1 MSHKNAYVPRGPHE
15 HAFDPLSGWCAHCLT
30 RDDGLALAYDG
41 HTIRRPAHQST
52 PPAPN
57 ELDW

>member
-30 RDDGLALAYDG
+30 RDDGLALRYDG
-41 HTIRRPAHQST
+41 SPIRQAPRPTT
-52 PPAPN
+52 PPASP